1 MQPSWS
7 VGDSSAGHVE
17 SLCSPELHFPL
28 LATDDD
34 DLQLSP
40 PFCRHRGRPRAS
52 DVTSGQRTGTDV
64 MEPAG
69 SSSRCRRSGCQA
81 AAGRRMRGARSA
93 VVRAVAERR
102 RTVWPTEEDR
112 GANSSAV
119 SGGGVVTQHCRA
131 GVGGRHCSSTAIRS
145 AVSSPPETARSS
157 KQPPQAEIKAAAG
170 SSRSRGGGS
179 SSRPRSNCFDD
190 DIGDDIMVACVMLQW
205 QLCWL
210 TSTTEQA

>member
-17 SLCSPELHFPL
+17 SLCSPELHFPHF
-28 LATDDD
+28 ATDDD

-40 PFCRHRGRPRAS
+40 PFCRHRGRPSAS
-52 DVTSGQRTGTDV
+52 DVTSGERTGTDV
-64 MEPAG
+64 TEPAG

-81 AAGRRMRGARSA
+81 AGTRGARSA
-93 VVRAVAERR
+93 VVRAVAERL

-112 GANSSAV
+112 GANSSAA
-119 SGGGVVTQHCRA
+119 SGGGVVTQRRRRPPLLVDCHPLRRVVTSGNGQVVEA
-131 GVGGRHCSSTAIRS
+131 AATGRNQSRRWFLSESRRRVVVT
-145 AVSSPPETARSS
+145 
-157 KQPPQAEIKAAAG
+157 AEIQLLGRRRRWHA
-170 SSRSRGGGS
+170 SH
-179 SSRPRSNCFDD
+179 
-190 DIGDDIMVACVMLQW
+190 QW

>member
-40 PFCRHRGRPRAS
+40 PFCRHRGRPSAS
-52 DVTSGQRTGTDV
+52 DVTSGERTGTDV
-64 MEPAG
+64 TEPAG

-81 AAGRRMRGARSA
+81 AGTRGARSA
-93 VVRAVAERR
+93 VVRAVAERL

-112 GANSSAV
+112 GANSSAA
-119 SGGGVVTQHCRA
+119 SGGGVVTQHRSA
-131 GVGGRHCSSTAIRS
+131 GVGGRHCSSTAIPS

-179 SSRPRSNCFDD
+179 SSRTRSNCLDD
-190 DIGDDIMVACVMLQW
+190 DDGGMRHASVATLAHLWPLRTC
-205 QLCWL
+205 
-210 TSTTEQA
+210 AI